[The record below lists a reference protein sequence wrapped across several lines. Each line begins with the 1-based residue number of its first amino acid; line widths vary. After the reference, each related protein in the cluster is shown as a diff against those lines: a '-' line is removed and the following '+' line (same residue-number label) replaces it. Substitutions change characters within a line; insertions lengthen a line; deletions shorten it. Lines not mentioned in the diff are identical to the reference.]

1 MFDVALQFLT
11 AELNSYFLTETGSDA
26 VTVKLSNIVD
36 DTGKYAFGQEVV
48 GLSLVN
54 LEEERAVKL
63 HLPSYTYVNG
73 QHVVTEPDLRLNLF
87 LMFAANFKIYQEA
100 LKYLS
105 YVLLFFQ
112 SHLVF
117 SQQDFPGLDARFDR
131 LLLELQSPSYEQWN
145 QIWGFNGT
153 RQLPAAIYKLRMVI
167 LQPETPSYIRPPL
180 TTINASILNK

>member
-1 MFDVALQFLT
+1 MIDVALQFLT

-54 LEEERAVKL
+54 LEEERAVKM
-63 HLPSYTYVNG
+63 HLPSFTYVNG
-73 QHVVTEPDLRLNLF
+73 QHVVNEPELRLNLF
-87 LMFAANFKIYQEA
+87 LIFAANFKVYQEA
-100 LKYLS
+100 LKFLS
-105 YVLLFFQ
+105 FVLLFFQ

-117 SQQDFPGLDARFDR
+117 TQQDFPGLDSRIER

-153 RQLPAAIYKLRMVI
+153 RQLPAVIYKLRMVI
-167 LQPETPSYIRPPL
+167 LQPDTPLYIRPPV
-180 TTINASILNK
+180 TTIKADLLNR